1 MSDRHQSHSKEK
13 FSGTTS
19 GNATIS
25 RFGIIHQGAAWQ
37 CRLDA
42 TGESWIRLSHEPK
55 ARSAIPAERMQA
67 VLSSSDDAVGVA
79 DAVIAEFIRR
89 CRRRLPPEL
98 VVQIR
103 EFTLAWARGVCRV
116 MRRQAA

>member
-1 MSDRHQSHSKEK
+1 MIDRQQSDTKEK
-13 FSGTTS
+13 FSGNAS

-25 RFGIIHQGAAWQ
+25 RFGIIHQGSAWQ

-55 ARSAIPAERMQA
+55 ARSSIPAERMQ
-67 VLSSSDDAVGVA
+67 VVVSSCDDAVGVA
-79 DAVIAEFIRR
+79 DAVIAEFSRR
-89 CRRRLPPEL
+89 CRRRLPPEI

>member
-1 MSDRHQSHSKEK
+1 MTDRKQSDTREK
-13 FSGTTS
+13 FSGNTA
-19 GNATIS
+19 GNATVS
-25 RFGIIHQGAAWQ
+25 RFGIIHQGSAWQ

-55 ARSAIPAERMQA
+55 ARSAIPPERMHI
-67 VLSSSDDAVGVA
+67 VLSSSDDAVSVA

-98 VVQIR
+98 IVQIR

>member
-1 MSDRHQSHSKEK
+1 MIDRKQSHSNETL
-13 FSGTTS
+13 SATGS
-19 GNATIS
+19 AGATIS
-25 RFGIIHQGAAWQ
+25 RFGIIHHGTAWQ

-42 TGESWIRLSHEPK
+42 TGESWIGSSHEPK
-55 ARSAIPAERMQA
+55 ARSEIPVDRMQA
-67 VLSSSDDAVGVA
+67 MLSSSDDAAGVA
-79 DAVIAEFIRR
+79 DAVIAEFIKR

-103 EFTLAWARGVCRV
+103 EFTLSWARSVCRS

>member
-1 MSDRHQSHSKEK
+1 MIDHHQGDTREK
-13 FSGTTS
+13 FSGIAS

-25 RFGIIHQGAAWQ
+25 RFGIIYQGSAWQ

-42 TGESWIRLSHEPK
+42 TGESWIRPSHEPK
-55 ARSAIPAERMQA
+55 ARSSIPAERMQA
-67 VLSSSDDAVGVA
+67 VLSSSDDAVSVA

-103 EFTLAWARGVCRV
+103 EFTLSWARGVCRV